1 MRSDTA
7 PLIDESVFRMV
18 CEALPVTRKAAIL
31 EAFAADLR
39 HFSCEIREACDAG
52 DAERTSRARHAL
64 LGAAGNLGA
73 LAIVSQLDAFK
84 SPRSAGAQSASPS
97 LEALVEQT
105 ISRMETLSA
114 PG

>member
-1 MRSDTA
+1 MRPDTA
-7 PLIDESVFRMV
+7 PLIDESVFLMV

-39 HFSCEIREACDAG
+39 HFSHEMGLACDAG

-73 LAIVSQLDAFK
+73 LAIVSQLNAFK
-84 SPRSAGAQSASPS
+84 APRSAGAQSVAPP
-97 LEALVEQT
+97 LEALVEAT